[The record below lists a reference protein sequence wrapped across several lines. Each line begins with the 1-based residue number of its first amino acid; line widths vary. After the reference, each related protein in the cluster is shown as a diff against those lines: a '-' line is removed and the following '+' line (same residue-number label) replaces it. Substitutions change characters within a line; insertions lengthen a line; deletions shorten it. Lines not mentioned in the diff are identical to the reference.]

1 MGYLGQVNVS
11 MALPNKT
18 GTKEVTEKVT
28 SRRKRVT
35 INYSTKNIL
44 LIFIPSSFKR
54 SKISL

>member
-1 MGYLGQVNVS
+1 

-54 SKISL
+54 SKIPSN